1 MKDEIILISREDLQQ
16 LVEVSLRRVLNDG
29 AKSTENGKAKHL
41 TVKQASVLLDLAVQ
55 TIYGLTSRK
64 EIPHIKKGKR
74 LYFIEDDL
82 IEWLNAGKQ
91 LPRIKTVFRKKY
103 DKRF

>member
-16 LVEVSLRRVLNDG
+16 LVEGSLRRVLNDG
-29 AKSTENGKAKHL
+29 AKATEKGKTKHL

-74 LYFIEDDL
+74 LYFVEDDL

-91 LPRIKTVFRKKY
+91 LPHIKTVFRKRY